1 MADTGIAYISK
12 FAIDGDNL
20 NFSLN
25 IINRGCVDWHIP
37 MEDIKQ
43 LEEFLNAIETNDTFC
58 EGKIVQVE
66 LRENTIYSI
75 TGLRN
80 HKTWYRLRG

>member
-1 MADTGIAYISK
+1 MTDTCIALISK
-12 FAIDGDNL
+12 CEIDRDEL

-25 IINRGCVDWHIP
+25 IINRGCVDWHFP
-37 MEDIKQ
+37 MEDTEQ
-43 LEEFLNAIETNDTFC
+43 LEEFLNAIETNSIHC
-58 EGKIVQVE
+58 VGRIVQVE

-75 TGLRN
+75 TGLRK

>member
-1 MADTGIAYISK
+1 MIDTGIAYISK
-12 FAIDGDNL
+12 CVIDGDNF

-25 IINRGCVDWHIP
+25 IINRGCVDWHFPI
-37 MEDIKQ
+37 EDANQ
-43 LEEFLNAIETNDTFC
+43 LEEFLNAIETNDMFC